1 MFLITP
7 LQSAAVIAVNC
18 VAAKA
23 YVTLRYRWYEANR
36 ILGNWWRK
44 LYILPDNS
52 GIKELTDGH
61 LKQDPTWKGVR
72 ATQLNESEWTAL
84 CLPVCLYFAST
95 NLDAGLACSLTAWSQ
110 VGYTLVR
117 THAGYPYHMPF
128 AVLRFA
134 GTVLCVKALYD
145 TAFGNA

>member
-61 LKQDPTWKGVR
+61 LKQDPTWKRVR
-72 ATQLNESEWTAL
+72 ATQLNDPS
-84 CLPVCLYFAST
+84 
-95 NLDAGLACSLTAWSQ
+95 GQ
-110 VGYTLVR
+110 
-117 THAGYPYHMPF
+117 
-128 AVLRFA
+128 RFA
-134 GTVLCVKALYD
+134 CPCVCTSHPPTWTTVWRVP
-145 TAFGNA
+145 